1 MFLTMRTTCH
11 PGSENVQDS
20 LQRRQSMTTW
30 GIVALAVF
38 VAVGMGEWSKRQA
51 AGETVIDPVVMEQA
65 VKMAA
70 AAAANVNVKV
80 NVDESEKRISKSGN
94 EAATIQTSAGGER

>member
-1 MFLTMRTTCH
+1 MRTTCH

-38 VAVGMGEWSKRQA
+38 VAVGMAEWSKRQA

-70 AAAANVNVKV
+70 AAAAEPANLNHGSTGQTGRSSRRCPSHALEVL
-80 NVDESEKRISKSGN
+80 RIG
-94 EAATIQTSAGGER
+94 

>member
-1 MFLTMRTTCH
+1 MRTTCH

-51 AGETVIDPVVMEQA
+51 ASETVIDPAVMEQA

-70 AAAANVNVKV
+70 AAAANVKV